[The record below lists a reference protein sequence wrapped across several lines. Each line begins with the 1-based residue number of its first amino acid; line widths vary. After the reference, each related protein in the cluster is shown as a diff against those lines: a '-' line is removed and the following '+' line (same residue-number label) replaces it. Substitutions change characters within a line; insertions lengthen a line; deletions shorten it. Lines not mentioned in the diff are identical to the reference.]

1 MDFHRWM
8 MASRKSG
15 LFTFE
20 FDLEALVQ
28 VQPDADTDR
37 DLRELWSLRE
47 RGTADVDL
55 RWERHTLAN
64 LITRHFYDLALV
76 ATGKR
81 NLDVNDLVRKVRLL
95 NALFRMSFRKPSET
109 GLTSAERT
117 LIISHIQES
126 LAHVRRRV
134 APDGGLRPDD
144 AESVTEDLVEITR
157 RINEYLRRR
166 QDHDEL

>member
-81 NLDVNDLVRKVRLL
+81 KYVSIPFPILRILTTSWAPGNS
-95 NALFRMSFRKPSET
+95 ATHLFKNS
-109 GLTSAERT
+109 G
-117 LIISHIQES
+117 
-126 LAHVRRRV
+126 
-134 APDGGLRPDD
+134 
-144 AESVTEDLVEITR
+144 
-157 RINEYLRRR
+157 
-166 QDHDEL
+166 